1 MKTLSK
7 NMSTARKYAVYKYV
21 LAGIDWVTI
30 VAAYVVAL
38 IFEVRWLTEHP
49 NINQPVVYETFL
61 FVSIVGVGA
70 VFIFHYLG
78 LYQIHVFVTVVNHLV
93 QIVKGLAVLQMG
105 IAVTSFFTKAH
116 FIIDSRLLTFYF
128 TISAF
133 LFLLTV
139 RVVLFRQAYLYLSRN
154 KVLQRN
160 VLILGAG
167 ENGKKVAV
175 NLFLH
180 DYTGLRVVGFLD
192 DDLRQGTAVFN
203 GAAVLGNSS
212 AVAEC
217 VKSHDIEEILICY
230 EKIDH
235 AKLIETME
243 KTVSLNVIVKVAS
256 PLYEIIPLRRAIEHY
271 GSIPVIS
278 VFQSEI
284 SPKKEMYKRVFD
296 VIIASSLL
304 LLLLPIL
311 IVVAAL
317 VTFTSP
323 GPLLFKQLRVGKNG
337 QKFKLYKFRSMSL
350 GAENDIERE
359 RQMAAFIKD
368 KKKFDPNSVTSTKIV
383 NSTRV
388 TPIGKWLRLL
398 SLDELP
404 QLLNVIKGEM
414 SLVGPRPCLPY
425 EWNQYEEWHKRRLS
439 VLPGLTGMWQVSGRS
454 VVGFED
460 MVILDLHYIQNASLM
475 LDLRVIMKT
484 IPVVLFGT
492 GAK

>member
-1 MKTLSK
+1 MP
-7 NMSTARKYAVYKYV
+7 TAKKYAVYKYV

-30 VAAYVVAL
+30 VAAYGVAFV
-38 IFEVRWLTEHP
+38 FESRWLLDHQ
-49 NINQPVVYETFL
+49 NFNQPVVYETIV
-61 FVSIVGVGA
+61 FVTLVGAAA

-78 LYQIHVFVTVVNHLV
+78 LYQIHVFVTVVHHLV
-93 QIVKGLAVLQMG
+93 QIIKGLAVLQIA
-105 IAVTSFFTKAH
+105 IAVASFFTKAN
-116 FIIDSRLLTFYF
+116 FIIDSRLLILYF
-128 TISAF
+128 AIWAS
-133 LFLLTV
+133 LLMLAV
-139 RVVLFRQAYLYLSRN
+139 RVVMFRQMYLYLTRN

-167 ENGKKVAV
+167 ENGRKVAV

-192 DDLRQGTAVFN
+192 DDLRPGTPVFN
-203 GAAVLGNSS
+203 GAAVLGNTS
-212 AVAEC
+212 ALSEC
-217 VKSHDIEEILICY
+217 VKEHGVEEILICY

-235 AKLIETME
+235 TKLIETME
-243 KTVSLNVIVKVAS
+243 KTVSLNVIVKIAS

-284 SPKKEMYKRVFD
+284 SPKKELYKRVFD
-296 VIIASSLL
+296 VVLASLALILL
-304 LLLLPIL
+304 MPIL
-311 IVVAAL
+311 AAIL
-317 VTFTSP
+317 VLIKTTSH
-323 GPLLFKQLRVGKNG
+323 GPLLFKQIRIGKNG
-337 QKFKLYKFRSMSL
+337 KEFKLYKFRSMAV
-350 GAENDIERE
+350 GAENDTERE
-359 RQMAAFIKD
+359 RQMAAFIRD
-368 KKKFDPNSVTSTKIV
+368 KKKFDPNAITSTKIV
-383 NSTRV
+383 NTTRV
-388 TPIGKWLRLL
+388 TSVGKWLRLL

-404 QLLNVIKGEM
+404 QLLNVLKGEM

-460 MVILDLHYIQNASLM
+460 MVILDLHYIQTASIM

-484 IPVVLFGT
+484 IPVMLFGT

>member
-1 MKTLSK
+1 MP
-7 NMSTARKYAVYKYV
+7 TARKYAAYKYV
-21 LAGIDWVTI
+21 LAGIDCVTI
-30 VAAYVVAL
+30 VAAYIVAFV
-38 IFEVRWLTEHP
+38 FEGRWLVEHS
-49 NINQPVVYETFL
+49 NFNQAIVYQTILFVPVV
-61 FVSIVGVGA
+61 GVIA

-93 QIVKGLAVLQMG
+93 QIVKGLAVLQIT
-105 IAVTSFFTKAH
+105 IAVASFFTKAN
-116 FIIDSRLLTFYF
+116 FIIDSRLLSFYF
-128 TISAF
+128 AISAF

-139 RVVLFRQAYLYLSRN
+139 RVVIFRQTYLYLSRN

-192 DDLRQGTAVFN
+192 DDLRQGTPVFN
-203 GAAVLGNSS
+203 GATVLGNTS
-212 AVAEC
+212 VMAEC
-217 VKSHDIEEILICY
+217 VKAHNIEEILICY

-235 AKLIETME
+235 SKLMETME
-243 KTVSLNVIVKVAS
+243 QTVSLNVIVKVAS

-271 GSIPVIS
+271 GGIPVIS
-278 VFQSEI
+278 VFQARI

-296 VIIASSLL
+296 VVVASSLL
-304 LLLLPIL
+304 LLHAPIL
-311 IVVAAL
+311 AVIAL
-317 VTFTSP
+317 LIKLTSS
-323 GPLLFKQLRVGKNG
+323 GPLLFKQIRIGKNG
-337 QKFKLYKFRSMSL
+337 KEFTLYKFRSMRI
-350 GAENDIERE
+350 GAENDVERE
-359 RQMAAFIKD
+359 KQMAAFIKD
-368 KKKFDPNSVTSTKIV
+368 KKKFDPNAVTSTKIV
-383 NSTRV
+383 NTARV
-388 TPIGKWLRLL
+388 TAVGKWLRLL

-404 QLLNVIKGEM
+404 QLLNVLKGEM

-425 EWNQYEEWHKRRLS
+425 EWVQYEEWHKRRLS

-460 MVILDLHYIQNASLM
+460 MVILDLHYIQMASIM

-484 IPVVLFGT
+484 IPVMLFGT